1 MQITIDNKSGFCFGV
16 VNAIRISE
24 EELAKDQ
31 LACLGDIV
39 HNSKEV
45 ERLSKLGL
53 HIISHDELPNW
64 SHRKVLI
71 RAHGEPPSTYKTAR
85 NLNLKII
92 DATCPIVLK
101 LQERIQKSYQ
111 EMEAVNGQVVIFGK
125 EGHAEVIGL
134 LGQTDGKAILIT
146 GADDIEKIDFSCPVR
161 LYSQTT
167 KDLNKYNAIG
177 ELIEQRMH
185 LVNGESI
192 DFKKYNTICGQM
204 SGRAPRLEVFSKEH
218 EAVVFVG
225 GTKSSNAAVLFSV
238 CKAANPNSHFVPDAS
253 ALKEAWFEGI
263 NDVGISGA
271 TSTPMWLMEEVAEAI
286 KLITKEK

>member
-24 EELAKDQ
+24 EELAKDE
-31 LACLGDIV
+31 LASLGDIV

-45 ERLSKLGL
+45 ERLSELGL
-53 HIISHDELPNW
+53 HVISHDELPEW
-64 SHRKVLI
+64 SHKKVLI
-71 RAHGEPPSTYKTAR
+71 RAHGEPPSTYKTASE
-85 NLNLKII
+85 LGLKVV

-101 LQERIQKSYQ
+101 LQERIRKSYE
-111 EMEAVNGQVVIFGK
+111 EMEAVNGQVVIYGK

-134 LGQTDGKAILIT
+134 LGQTDGNAILIT
-146 GADDIEKIDFSCPVR
+146 GTDDLDKIDFNRPVR

-167 KDLNKYNAIG
+167 KDPNKYNVIG
-177 ELIEQRMH
+177 DLIFQNMH
-185 LVNGESI
+185 ARNGEYA

-204 SGRAPRLEVFSKEH
+204 SGRAPRLEEFSRTH
-218 EAVVFVG
+218 EVVVFVG
-225 GTKSSNAAVLFSV
+225 GTKSSNAAALYSV
-238 CKAANPNSHFVPDAS
+238 CKATNPNSYFVSDAS
-253 ALKEAWFEGI
+253 VLNKEWFQGV

-286 KLITKEK
+286 KVITKEI